1 MFFFLQEFRQINPI
15 FDETP
20 AFDHQQNGCYLTFFL
35 KNSDI
40 VHFSQYI
47 HQIIAGRSLNSWIG
61 AFEFPKW
68 SNLGYN
74 SER

>member
-47 HQIIAGRSLNSWIG
+47 HQIIAGRSLNS
-61 AFEFPKW
+61 
-68 SNLGYN
+68 
-74 SER
+74 